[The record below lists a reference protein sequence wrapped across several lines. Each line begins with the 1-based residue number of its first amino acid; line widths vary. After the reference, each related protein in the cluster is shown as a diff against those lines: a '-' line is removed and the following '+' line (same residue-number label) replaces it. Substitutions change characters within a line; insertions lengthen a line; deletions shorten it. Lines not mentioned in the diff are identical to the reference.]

1 MREAFD
7 IVGFVCVSTTYEIDS
22 VGFAGLCTNESCPYR
37 HVNVNP
43 KAPICE
49 GFLQGYCADGDTVK
63 TRISSLVL
71 LLDHLFATCC
81 TVKAVV
87 ELRLQTV

>member
-1 MREAFD
+1 MGNNR
-7 IVGFVCVSTTYEIDS
+7 

-49 GFLQGYCADGDTVK
+49 GFLQGYCADGDMVK
-63 TRISSLVL
+63 ARTFSLVVF
-71 LLDHLFATCC
+71 LDYLSYS
-81 TVKAVV
+81 
-87 ELRLQTV
+87 LPLQTL